1 MLAKRVAIHC
11 SLAYHQWPPSWKP
24 TTSKEITYNEMICP
38 KGCSRK
44 LRSTKTWD
52 NLCSFY
58 IIAIKTYLW
67 LIGTDTVQG
76 APKPYQNR
84 VLCIQLALCQEV
96 SAFTPRSMLP
106 IPAAVIGNGW
116 FFQAWIELTL
126 RVQRYEGKCDALS
139 YLSPNESQ

>member
-24 TTSKEITYNEMICP
+24 TTSKEITYNRMICP

-67 LIGTDTVQG
+67 LISTVTRG
-76 APKPYQNR
+76 IITGPQNR

-96 SAFTPRSMLP
+96 SVVTLRSMLP

-126 RVQRYEGKCDALS
+126 RVQCYEGKHDASS